1 MTLGSRWIE
10 HLASGIKPDKLRVF
24 TGSKMKLT
32 TVVTPALAG
41 LLLIQNAAFT
51 ATVPVPPPPNVQA
64 RSYVLVD
71 HDSGRTLAESNSEQ
85 RLDPASITKLMTAYV
100 VFHALKDG
108 KLTLKETVNVSEH
121 AWKAEG
127 SRTFVQVGTQV
138 PVDVLIQGMI
148 VQSGNDATIAL
159 AERVG
164 GTEETFAALM
174 NTYAKQLGMKGSHFV
189 NSTGLP
195 SPQHYMTARDM
206 AILGSAIVREFPTY
220 YRWYSQREFTW
231 NKIRQEN
238 RNGLLDRDPT
248 VDGIKTGHTDAAGY
262 CLVSSAKRGEMRLIS
277 VVLGTASMK
286 AREDASQA
294 LLNYGYTFY
303 ETQKLHAAREPLQT
317 ARVWKA
323 GFTPVQIGLRRDLYV
338 TVPRGQLSSIKT
350 TINVEHRL
358 IAPLSAQKPVGS
370 FSVAL
375 GDQVLGQGNVFPV
388 RDVPQGGWWRRMVD
402 TMLLW
407 FE

>member
-1 MTLGSRWIE
+1 MKPTVASLG
-10 HLASGIKPDKLRVF
+10 
-24 TGSKMKLT
+24 
-32 TVVTPALAG
+32 LAG
-41 LLLIQNAAFT
+41 LLLIQTASFA
-51 ATVPVPPPPNVQA
+51 ATVPVPSPPALKA
-64 RSYVLVD
+64 RSYVLID
-71 HDSGRTLAESNSEQ
+71 HNSGHTLAESNADE
-85 RLDPASITKLMTAYV
+85 RLDPASITKLMTAYA

-174 NTYAKQLGMKGSHFV
+174 NNYAKQLGMKGSHFV

-206 AILGSAIVREFPTY
+206 AILGSAIVREFPDY

-238 RNGLLDRDPT
+238 RNGLLYRDPT

-262 CLVSSAKRGEMRLIS
+262 CLVSSAKRGDMRLIS
-277 VVLGTASMK
+277 VVLGTVSMK

-294 LLNYGYTFY
+294 LLNYGYNFY
-303 ETQKLHAAREPLQT
+303 ESQKLHSAREPLQT

-323 GFTPVQIGLRRDLYV
+323 AFTPVQIVLRRDLYV
-338 TVPRGQLSSIKT
+338 TVPRGQVSSIKT
-350 TINVEHRL
+350 TVNVQPRL
-358 IAPLSAQKPVGS
+358 VAPLSAHKPVGT
-370 FSVAL
+370 FSVSL
-375 GDQVLGQGNVFPV
+375 GDQVLDKGNVYPV

-407 FE
+407 LE

>member
-1 MTLGSRWIE
+1 
-10 HLASGIKPDKLRVF
+10 
-24 TGSKMKLT
+24 MKR
-32 TVVTPALAG
+32 TVLALAF
-41 LLLIQNAAFT
+41 LLIPGFLNAADV
-51 ATVPVPPPPNVQA
+51 AVPPPPALKA

-71 HDSGRTLAESNSEQ
+71 YDSGRALVENNPDE

-108 KLTLKETVNVSEH
+108 KLALKDNVTISEH

-138 PVDVLIQGMI
+138 PVEVLIQGMI

-174 NTYAKQLGMKGSHFV
+174 NNYAKELGMKGSHFM
-189 NSTGLP
+189 NSSGLP
-195 SPQHYMTARDM
+195 SPEHYMTARDM
-206 AILGSAIVREFPTY
+206 ATLSAAIIREFPDY
-220 YRWYSQREFTW
+220 YKWYSQREFTW

-238 RNGLLDRDPT
+238 RNGLLGRDPS
-248 VDGIKTGHTDAAGY
+248 VDGIKTGHTETAGY
-262 CLVSSAKRGEMRLIS
+262 CLVTSAKRNNMRLIS

-303 ETQKLHAAREPLQT
+303 ETRKIHAAGESLQD

-323 GFTPVQIGLRRDLYV
+323 AFTPAQIGLRRDLYL
-338 TVPRGQLSSIKT
+338 TAPRGQFNSLKST
-350 TINVEHRL
+350 VEVQPQL
-358 IAPLSAQKPVGS
+358 IAPLSAQKSVGTLTIS
-370 FSVAL
+370 L
-375 GDQVLGQGNVFPV
+375 GDKVLDKRSLYPL

-402 TMLLW
+402 SILLW
-407 FE
+407 LE